1 MLHWVR
7 RQNSRPGGLAEGSL
21 LPEQRHEAAKVFAS
35 HCPRPAQ
42 RPLGKL
48 LWALP
53 ARPGRLPHAQRATGA
68 GFVHDSKA
76 GAVRPPARGLG
87 LRPALCSRSVTAG
100 RGRESPPSAGAKAE
114 TRSSPW
120 RAPCCCFL
128 PTMTQQL
135 LWILLKEF
143 TWTNLSLLKTVCVLN
158 SFKSSELLYQ
168 SSPLRVMWKQPPFG
182 WLPDP
187 PPLSEACSS
196 LTAPAVGGDRGD
208 RQAAVPSP
216 QLNESGWALE
226 MKDGLSAARPRS
238 TGGAGGQTGPPRRPW
253 GRGLRREQ
261 RPAPTRG
268 PPRGPGTAGERHTW

>member
-87 LRPALCSRSVTAG
+87 LRPALCSRSG
-100 RGRESPPSAGAKAE
+100 SH
-114 TRSSPW
+114 
-120 RAPCCCFL
+120 
-128 PTMTQQL
+128 
-135 LWILLKEF
+135 
-143 TWTNLSLLKTVCVLN
+143 
-158 SFKSSELLYQ
+158 
-168 SSPLRVMWKQPPFG
+168 
-182 WLPDP
+182 
-187 PPLSEACSS
+187 
-196 LTAPAVGGDRGD
+196 
-208 RQAAVPSP
+208 
-216 QLNESGWALE
+216 
-226 MKDGLSAARPRS
+226 
-238 TGGAGGQTGPPRRPW
+238 
-253 GRGLRREQ
+253 
-261 RPAPTRG
+261 RPAPG
-268 PPRGPGTAGERHTW
+268 PKQKQDPLPDGLPAAASSRP